1 MEPRLLVGTVNGL
14 AAFDPGS
21 ASRRD
26 ALGGHDITAI
36 AVEAR
41 RTWAIVDGKTLRA
54 GDDWNAVAHVEGPP
68 ATCLVPAST
77 GVLVGTE
84 GAHLLRLD
92 GGRLEPVPSFDTA
105 PGRDTWYTPWGDPAD
120 VRSIAVGAD
129 DALYVNV
136 HVGGVVR
143 SRDGGRSWTPTVD
156 VEADVHQVVA
166 HPTRAGVVLVASAAG
181 FGVSRDGGD
190 SWVFTNDGLHAHY
203 LRAVA
208 VADDLVFVSAA
219 TGFRGKR
226 AAIYRKPLDG
236 GAFERC
242 QGGLPKWFDG
252 NIDTACLAATGRLVA
267 FGTEDG
273 FLYLS
278 RDAGH
283 TWEVHAKDLGA
294 VRAVRFA

>member
-26 ALGGHDITAI
+26 ALGGHEITGI
-36 AVEAR
+36 AVGAR
-41 RTWAIVDGKTLRA
+41 RTWAIVDGKTLRT
-54 GDDWNAVAHVEGPP
+54 GDDWSAVARVDGPP
-68 ATCLVPAST
+68 ATCLVATASD
-77 GVLVGTE
+77 VVAGTE
-84 GAHLLRLD
+84 AAHLLRL
-92 GGRLEPVPSFDTA
+92 GGDRLEPVTSFEA
-105 PGRDTWYTPWGDPAD
+105 VPGRDTWYTPWGDPAD

-129 DALYVNV
+129 GALYVNV
-136 HVGGVVR
+136 HVGGVAR
-143 SRDGGRSWTPTVD
+143 SRDGGGSWTPTVD

-181 FGVSRDGGD
+181 FGLSRDGAD

-236 GAFERC
+236 GAFACC
-242 QGGLPKWFDG
+242 QTGLPKWFDG
-252 NIDTACLAATGRLVA
+252 NIDTACLAVAGRLVA

-273 FLYLS
+273 CLYVS
-278 RDAGH
+278 HDAGD
-283 TWEVHAKDLGA
+283 TWALHAKDLGA
-294 VRAVRFA
+294 VRAVVFA